1 MFTLDPTAAL
11 WFAIATA
18 PLTAFVCWSDLSKML
33 IYNKTVLLLMAV
45 FFCIAP
51 FVLPWNVIAWQALY
65 AMIALVI
72 VFLLTSFGIL
82 GAGDSKFIAAA
93 ALYIMPSDWPMI
105 MPSDW
110 PMVALLLA
118 ATTIAA
124 VIIHRG
130 ARALG
135 AAKLT
140 PEWESWARAKDF
152 PFGLALGPTLSFYL
166 ILSALGA

>member
-18 PLTAFVCWSDLSKML
+18 PLTAFVCWTDLAKML
-33 IYNKTVLLLMAV
+33 IYNKTVLLLIAV

-51 FVLPWNVIAWQALY
+51 FVLPWHVIAWQALY
-65 AMIALVI
+65 ALIALVI
-72 VFLLTSFGIL
+72 VFFLTSFGIL

-93 ALYIMPSDWPMI
+93 ALYIMPSDWPM
-105 MPSDW
+105 
-110 PMVALLLA
+110 VALLLA
-118 ATTIAA
+118 ATAIAA
-124 VIIHRG
+124 VIIHRS

-135 AAKLT
+135 AANLT

>member
-1 MFTLDPTAAL
+1 
-11 WFAIATA
+11 
-18 PLTAFVCWSDLSKML
+18 ML
-33 IYNKTVLLLMAV
+33 IYNKTVLLLIAV

-51 FVLPWNVIAWQALY
+51 FVLPWHVIAWQALY
-65 AMIALVI
+65 ALIALVI
-72 VFLLTSFGIL
+72 VFFLTSFGIL

-93 ALYIMPSDWPMI
+93 ALYI